1 MRTLTIKNTGRI
13 RDVEIQLSKINVFT
27 GARGGGKHTI
37 MKIADFCMSVEN
49 ERLAHQQAMSRLVGL
64 RKQLSYF
71 DCDSYFQYSSDLVE
85 ITCCGSDLNIKW
97 HGDHVPYVSRTVYIP
112 TDRSIAL
119 LHTPLRGYLPD
130 THKRFLHDL
139 IDCTKRYPYEKRL
152 ILPMAGMRL
161 YYDDLPKRCFLEL
174 IGINGTPVRVDMAD
188 VSSDIQSVASL
199 MIVVDSMARDNTPI
213 TIEEPEHGVPFEA
226 QHRLLKW
233 LMQRIDRKVNSP
245 LMFSTYSTLILYG
258 LNNLMMVHIVK
269 EDLSEAEQLRLDCM
283 TTVDPTMVRI
293 YEVKDGTAINKQSED
308 GLLHENHL
316 DTSMRHIMD
325 EFYILLNHYK

>member
-13 RDVEIQLSKINVFT
+13 RDAEIQLSKINVFT

-37 MKIADFCMSVEN
+37 MKIADFCMSVEYEHLDN
-49 ERLAHQQAMSRLVGL
+49 QQAISRLVGL

-71 DCDSYFQYSSDLVE
+71 DRDSYFQYVSDMVE
-85 ITCCGSDLNIKW
+85 ITCCGCSSLDIKW

-130 THKRFLHDL
+130 THKRFMHDL
-139 IDCTKRYPYEKRL
+139 IECTKQYPYEKRL
-152 ILPMAGMRL
+152 VLPMSTMST
-161 YYDDLPKRCFLEL
+161 YYDDLPKRCFIEL
-174 IGINGTPVRVDMAD
+174 NDLNGTPVRIDMAD

-226 QHRLLKW
+226 QYRLLKW

-245 LMFSTYSTLILYG
+245 LMISTYSMAVLYG
-258 LNNLMMVHIVK
+258 LNNLALAHIGREK
-269 EDLSEAEQLRLDCM
+269 MSEEQRAKLCCA
-283 TTVDPTMVRI
+283 TVDPATVRI
-293 YEVKDGTAINKQSED
+293 YEVKNGKAVRIQDED
-308 GLLHENHL
+308 GLLHKNHL
-316 DTSMRHIMD
+316 DTEMRYIMED
-325 EFYILLNHYK
+325 FYAALIHYK

>member
-13 RDVEIQLSKINVFT
+13 RDAEIQLDKINVFT

-49 ERLAHQQAMSRLVGL
+49 EHLGKQQAMSRLVGL

-71 DCDSYFQYSSDLVE
+71 KHDSYFQYSSDLVE
-85 ITCCGSDLNIKW
+85 IACCDSDLDIKW
-97 HGDHVPYVSRTVYIP
+97 HGDHVPFVSRTVYIP
-112 TDRSIAL
+112 TDRSITL

-139 IDCTKRYPYEKRL
+139 IDCTKQYPYEKRL
-152 ILPMAGMRL
+152 VLPMSTMSL

-174 IGINGTPVRVDMAD
+174 IDIQGTPVRLDMAD

-213 TIEEPEHGVPFEA
+213 TIEEPEHGVPFET
-226 QHRLLKW
+226 QYRFLKW
-233 LMQRIDRKVNSP
+233 IMQRIDHKVNSP
-245 LMFSTYSTLILYG
+245 LMISTYATPILYG
-258 LNNLMMVHIVK
+258 LNNLALAHIGR
-269 EDLSEAEQLRLDCM
+269 E
-283 TTVDPTMVRI
+283 
-293 YEVKDGTAINKQSED
+293 KDERRA
-308 GLLHENHL
+308 
-316 DTSMRHIMD
+316 TS
-325 EFYILLNHYK
+325 